1 VVSQENMV
9 DFDFTAGEVAAM
21 GRTPYKRGF
30 ERDNAD
36 DEALVRS
43 AMNALGLTELT
54 HRLFS
59 QMSGGER
66 QRTLIARALV
76 QESKMLIL
84 DEPTNHLDIRY
95 QLDVLSRV
103 RSLGL
108 TSLVALH
115 DLNLAAAWCDSV
127 VVMKDGRVVAAG
139 PPKVSLAPEL
149 VSDVFEVAA
158 TAFVHPITGQHQLL
172 FNRASERP
180 LDVVGE
186 TQ

>member
-1 VVSQENMV
+1 
-9 DFDFTAGEVAAM
+9 
-21 GRTPYKRGF
+21 
-30 ERDNAD
+30 
-36 DEALVRS
+36 
-43 AMNALGLTELT
+43 
-54 HRLFS
+54 
-59 QMSGGER
+59 
-66 QRTLIARALV
+66 LIARALV